1 MSSLEDTA
9 THLTI
14 CSENTTA
21 RSSQGR
27 LGAGQGFSSC
37 GKWKLEP
44 GLGKEGNRNLGGSQ
58 EAKGHQGSEILVLSA
73 RVAGVEAPSW
83 HCKLYMCEAIV
94 QG

>member
-1 MSSLEDTA
+1 MKN
-9 THLTI
+9 TI
-14 CSENTTA
+14 AGSG
-21 RSSQGR
+21 QGR
-27 LGAGQGFSSC
+27 LGVGQGFSSC

-44 GLGKEGNRNLGGSQ
+44 WLGKERNRNLGGSQ

-73 RVAGVEAPSW
+73 RVAGVEVTSW